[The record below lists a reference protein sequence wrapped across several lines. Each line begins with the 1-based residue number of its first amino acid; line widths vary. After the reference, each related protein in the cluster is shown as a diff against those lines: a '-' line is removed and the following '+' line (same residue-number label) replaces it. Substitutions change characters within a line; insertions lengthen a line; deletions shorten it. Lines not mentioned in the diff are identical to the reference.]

1 MPFCVHGVEAIF
13 AKLSPV
19 SGEGS
24 KAKAFTPNRLTDNEM
39 DEVGEGVKAK
49 NEKWRMRAQYARV
62 SASPPRESENC
73 GSKKEGKGST
83 IGQ

>member
-1 MPFCVHGVEAIF
+1 MKHS
-13 AKLSPV
+13 LL

-24 KAKAFTPNRLTDNEM
+24 NAKVFTPNWLKDNVM
-39 DEVGEGVKAK
+39 DKVGEEVKAK
-49 NEKWRMRAQYARV
+49 NEKWRTRAQCARMYT
-62 SASPPRESENC
+62 SLPSESENS

>member
-1 MPFCVHGVEAIF
+1 VEAIF
-13 AKLSPV
+13 AKHSPL

-24 KAKAFTPNRLTDNEM
+24 NAKVFTPNWLKDNVM
-39 DEVGEGVKAK
+39 DKVGEGVKAK
-49 NEKWRMRAQYARV
+49 NEKWLTRAQCARMY
-62 SASPPRESENC
+62 ASPPSESENR

>member
-13 AKLSPV
+13 AKHSLL

-24 KAKAFTPNRLTDNEM
+24 NAKVFTPKWLKNNEINKVS
-39 DEVGEGVKAK
+39 EEVKAK
-49 NEKWRMRAQYARV
+49 NEKWLTRAQCARMY
-62 SASPPRESENC
+62 ASPPRKSENR

>member
-13 AKLSPV
+13 AKHSPL

-24 KAKAFTPNRLTDNEM
+24 KAKVFTPNRLTDNEM

-49 NEKWRMRAQYARV
+49 NEKWLTHAQCARMY
-62 SASPPRESENC
+62 ASPPSDSENR

>member
-1 MPFCVHGVEAIF
+1 VGRFLTKH
-13 AKLSPV
+13 SPL

-24 KAKAFTPNRLTDNEM
+24 NAKVFTPNWLKDNVM

-49 NEKWRMRAQYARV
+49 NEKWLTRAQFARMN
-62 SASPPRESENC
+62 ASPPSESENR

>member
-1 MPFCVHGVEAIF
+1 M
-13 AKLSPV
+13 
-19 SGEGS
+19 
-24 KAKAFTPNRLTDNEM
+24 DNEM

-49 NEKWRMRAQYARV
+49 NEKWLTRAQCARMN
-62 SASPPRESENC
+62 ASPPSESENR

>member
-1 MPFCVHGVEAIF
+1 MFTGLEAIF
-13 AKLSPV
+13 AKHSPL

-24 KAKAFTPNRLTDNEM
+24 NAKVFTPNWLKNNEIGK
-39 DEVGEGVKAK
+39 VGEGVKVK
-49 NEKWRMRAQYARV
+49 NEKWLTRAQCARMN
-62 SASPPRESENC
+62 ASPPSESENR

>member
-13 AKLSPV
+13 AKHSPL

-24 KAKAFTPNRLTDNEM
+24 KAKAFTPNRLMDNEM

-49 NEKWRMRAQYARV
+49 NEKWLTRAQCARMN
-62 SASPPRESENC
+62 ASPPSESENR

>member
-1 MPFCVHGVEAIF
+1 MKHS
-13 AKLSPV
+13 LL

-24 KAKAFTPNRLTDNEM
+24 NAKVFTPNWLKDNVM

-49 NEKWRMRAQYARV
+49 NEKWLTPAPAARGEAPAHT
-62 SASPPRESENC
+62 SSENR

>member
-1 MPFCVHGVEAIF
+1 MKHS
-13 AKLSPV
+13 LL

-24 KAKAFTPNRLTDNEM
+24 NAKVFTPNWFKGNEI
-39 DEVGEGVKAK
+39 DEVGEEVKAK
-49 NEKWRMRAQYARV
+49 NEKWLKRAQCARMY
-62 SASPPRESENC
+62 ASPPRKSENR